1 MAAVSSGEIDRTPA
15 RAPAVPPASALLT
28 SNFSNTTGFA
38 WKFFHRLQNAVAR
51 ELHGRGVGICLSFA
65 SIDGDVRTIDPDIP
79 SRSVEFDLA
88 QHSPR
93 ELAAFL
99 RFLHNERV
107 RYAYFTDYRTWS
119 PLFPLM
125 RLAGVRRFVVHDH
138 ISVRDPYLPP
148 PERGPRR
155 AAKSALHRLPGL
167 SANAVYACSTFVK
180 ERLARM
186 ACPADRITVIHHGID
201 LDRFAG
207 RCPAESGGPVHIV
220 LIARAVSD
228 KGVPVLLQAAAAL
241 RAAGEDRFRI
251 SYGGDGPE
259 LDSFRRAAIELGIA
273 DRVDFLG
280 VLAQTQDLICRADV
294 VVVPSVWGDAAP
306 LSVLEGMAGG
316 KALVVTDVGGIPE
329 QIGTSGCAIIVPP
342 GNAGALAAALG
353 ELIRDPER
361 RREMGRRALARAREA
376 FSEERFH
383 REVVG
388 RLLDDF
394 GLR

>member
-1 MAAVSSGEIDRTPA
+1 MPA
-15 RAPAVPPASALLT
+15 PSALLT

-51 ELHGRGVGICLSFA
+51 ELHGRGVRICLSFA
-65 SIDGDVRTIDPDIP
+65 SIDGEVRTIDPDIP
-79 SRSVEFDLA
+79 SRTVQFDLG
-88 QHSPR
+88 QHSAR
-93 ELAAFL
+93 ELGAFL
-99 RFLHNERV
+99 RFLRSERV

-125 RLAGVRRFVVHDH
+125 RLAGVRRLVVHDH
-138 ISVRDPYLPP
+138 VSVPDPYLPP
-148 PERGPRR
+148 PERGLRR
-155 AAKSALHRLPGL
+155 AAKQALHRLPGL
-167 SANAVYACSTFVK
+167 SAHAVYACSTFVK
-180 ERLARM
+180 ERLARRS
-186 ACPADRITVIHHGID
+186 CPAERITVIHHGID

-207 RCPAESGGPVHIV
+207 RNRADPAGPVHIV

-228 KGVPVLLQAAAAL
+228 KGVPVLLEAAARL
-241 RAAGEDRFRI
+241 RAAGEDRFHI

-259 LDSFRRAAIELGIA
+259 LAAFRRAAVELGIA

-280 VLAQTQDLICRADV
+280 ALEQTQDLIGRADI
-294 VVVPSVWGDAAP
+294 VVVPSIWGDAAP

-329 QIGTSGCAIIVPP
+329 QIGSSGCAIIVPP
-342 GNAGALAAALG
+342 GDASALAGALG
-353 ELIRDPER
+353 QLIRDPER
-361 RREMGRRALARAREA
+361 RRELGCRAFARAQEA
-376 FSEERFH
+376 FSEDRFH

-388 RLLDDF
+388 RLLADF

>member
-1 MAAVSSGEIDRTPA
+1 MPR
-15 RAPAVPPASALLT
+15 ASALLT

-65 SIDGDVRTIDPDIP
+65 TIDGEVRTIDPDIP
-79 SRSVEFDLA
+79 SRTVPFDLA
-88 QHSPR
+88 RHSAR
-93 ELAAFL
+93 ELGAFL
-99 RFLHNERV
+99 RFLRDERV

-138 ISVRDPYLPP
+138 ISVPDPYLPP
-148 PERGPRR
+148 PERGLRR
-155 AAKSALHRLPGL
+155 AAKLMLHRLPGL
-167 SANAVYACSTFVK
+167 SAQAVYACSTFVK
-180 ERLARM
+180 ERLARRS
-186 ACPADRITVIHHGID
+186 CPADRITVIHHGID
-201 LDRFAG
+201 LDRFAPG
-207 RCPAESGGPVHIV
+207 KPADSAGPVHIV

-228 KGVPVLLQAAAAL
+228 KGVQVLLDAAGVL
-241 RAAGEDRFRI
+241 LAAGEDRFRI

-259 LDSFRRAAIELGIA
+259 LDSFRRKAALLGIA

-280 VLAQTQDLICRADV
+280 ALAQTQDLICRADV
-294 VVVPSVWGDAAP
+294 VVVPSIWGDAAP

-316 KALVVTDVGGIPE
+316 KPLVVTDVGGIPE
-329 QIGTSGCAIIVPP
+329 QIGSSGCAIIVPP
-342 GNAGALAAALG
+342 ADAGALAKALG

-361 RREMGRRALARAREA
+361 RGEMGRRALARAQEA
-376 FSEERFH
+376 FSEDRFH

-388 RLLDDF
+388 RLLADF